1 MGQQQLWKQK
11 KSWFKELG
19 WKSNPFT
26 LEIHTESFVPQKDE
40 IEKIISNI
48 ENRHKHI
55 LITGSTGVGKTTLLR
70 WIKTKY
76 NSFYIPKPPLEDKEI
91 ITVFRT
97 EILKKGFFERLLN
110 REDDLNLYNLTERY
124 NNRYKGEPMLL
135 LIDEAHETRLQT
147 LEWIRS
153 LTEQME
159 GLTLILT
166 GLPRLKT
173 EYLRHLETLMQ
184 RITADIE
191 LKSLTREET
200 IELMKKRIDLMGGKG
215 IEPFTIDS
223 AIEIY
228 NQTGGFPRE
237 ILKMCDSLID
247 KALEENKRTIDLSVI
262 GKEDN
267 TVPSKGIKEKLEEI
281 TGKQKEIITII
292 SENYPMSPPEIIKNI
307 SVKDYKTKMHALRAT
322 NNILKR
328 MVDLDILTR
337 KKEGKAFIY
346 NITPKIRSILVKA

>member
-1 MGQQQLWKQK
+1 MGKQSLWIQK

-26 LEIHTESFVPQKDE
+26 LEIHTECFVPQKDE
-40 IEKIISNI
+40 IDKIISGI
-48 ENRHKHI
+48 ENRNKHI
-55 LITGSTGVGKTTLLR
+55 LITGPTGVGKTTLLK
-70 WIKTKY
+70 WINKRY

-97 EILKKGFFERLLN
+97 DILKKGFFKKLLN
-110 REDDLNLYNLTERY
+110 REDDLNLYNLTEQY
-124 NNRYKGEPMLL
+124 NDRYKGKQMLL

-159 GLTLILT
+159 GLTLILS
-166 GLPRLKT
+166 GLPRLKN
-173 EYLRHLETLMQ
+173 EYLKHLETLMQ
-184 RITADIE
+184 RISTDIE

-200 IELMKKRIDLMGGKG
+200 IELIKKRIDLMRGKG
-215 IEPFTIDS
+215 IEPFTIDA
-223 AIEIY
+223 AIGIY

-247 KALEENKRTIDLSVI
+247 KAIGENKKTIDLSVI

-267 TVPSKGIKEKLEEI
+267 TIPSKGIKEKLEEL
-281 TGKQKEIITII
+281 TGKQKEIINLI
-292 SENYPMSPPEIIKNI
+292 SENYPMSPTEIIKNI
-307 SVKDYKTKMHALRAT
+307 SIKDYKTKMHALRAV

-337 KKEGKAFIY
+337 KKEGKTFIY